1 MQADSLGMA
10 FQETEE
16 EDVGAKDELGR
27 AAAPGIAESFISHS
41 SVADGRVGAVGRAA
55 RTADGEFFEV
65 PRGERHVVLL
75 GFCLAITQGESFL
88 QSVTIGENQPW
99 HTQRRMVVA

>member
-75 GFCLAITQGESFL
+75 GFCLAITQGESAF